1 MAYNGD
7 TGGEAL
13 RVIHMI
19 ATVLERTDTM
29 GIFEDLM
36 AGAKN
41 VVDYAGKKT
50 DDVVELSKLKYQS
63 SQLSNEL
70 RSLYEKLGCA
80 VYSMMKSEYDNN
92 ELIDSLASEIE
103 EVKNALQEVSEK
115 IAEKKEQKLCPAC
128 GAKNDKEA
136 FYCMKCGN
144 RLVSVQQ
151 DDAPVAEEAPPE
163 ESCSEQEDCS
173 EE

>member
-1 MAYNGD
+1 
-7 TGGEAL
+7 
-13 RVIHMI
+13 
-19 ATVLERTDTM
+19 M

-103 EVKNALQEVSEK
+103 EVKNALQEINEK
-115 IAEKKEQKLCPAC
+115 IADKKELKLCPAC

-144 RLVSVQQ
+144 RLVTVEQ
-151 DDAPVAEEAPPE
+151 DAEPTKEEDEAE
-163 ESCSEQEDCS
+163 DTCGCGCCGDEDEKDHSEQE
-173 EE
+173 

>member
-1 MAYNGD
+1 
-7 TGGEAL
+7 
-13 RVIHMI
+13 
-19 ATVLERTDTM
+19 M

-103 EVKNALQEVSEK
+103 EVKNALQEINGK
-115 IAEKKEQKLCPAC
+115 IADKKELKLCPAC

-144 RLVSVQQ
+144 RLVTVEQ
-151 DDAPVAEEAPPE
+151 DAEPTKEEDEAE
-163 ESCSEQEDCS
+163 DTCGCGCCGDEDEKDHSEQE
-173 EE
+173 

>member
-1 MAYNGD
+1 
-7 TGGEAL
+7 
-13 RVIHMI
+13 
-19 ATVLERTDTM
+19 M

-63 SQLSNEL
+63 SQLSSEL
-70 RSLYEKLGCA
+70 RSLYEKLGSA
-80 VYSMMKSEYDNN
+80 VYSMMKSEYDNK

-144 RLVSVQQ
+144 RLVPVQQ
-151 DDAPVAEEAPPE
+151 DDAPVAEEPQPE
-163 ESCSEQEDCS
+163 ESCGEQKDRS

>member
-1 MAYNGD
+1 
-7 TGGEAL
+7 
-13 RVIHMI
+13 
-19 ATVLERTDTM
+19 M

-128 GAKNDKEA
+128 GTKNDKEA

-144 RLVSVQQ
+144 RLVAVEQ
-151 DDAPVAEEAPPE
+151 DAAPVAEEAQPGESCGEEEDRPE
-163 ESCSEQEDCS
+163 E
-173 EE
+173 

>member
-1 MAYNGD
+1 
-7 TGGEAL
+7 
-13 RVIHMI
+13 
-19 ATVLERTDTM
+19 M

-70 RSLYEKLGCA
+70 RSLYEKLGSA
-80 VYSMMKSEYDNN
+80 VYSMMKSEYDNK

-103 EVKNALQEVSEK
+103 EVKNALQEISEK
-115 IAEKKEQKLCPAC
+115 IAEKKRAKALPRLRRQKRQGSFLLYEMRQPARPSPAGRRPRC
-128 GAKNDKEA
+128 
-136 FYCMKCGN
+136 
-144 RLVSVQQ
+144 R
-151 DDAPVAEEAPPE
+151 
-163 ESCSEQEDCS
+163 
-173 EE
+173 

>member
-1 MAYNGD
+1 
-7 TGGEAL
+7 
-13 RVIHMI
+13 
-19 ATVLERTDTM
+19 M

-80 VYSMMKSEYDNN
+80 VYSMMKSEYDRC
-92 ELIDSLASEIE
+92 
-103 EVKNALQEVSEK
+103 V
-115 IAEKKEQKLCPAC
+115 
-128 GAKNDKEA
+128 
-136 FYCMKCGN
+136 
-144 RLVSVQQ
+144 
-151 DDAPVAEEAPPE
+151 
-163 ESCSEQEDCS
+163 
-173 EE
+173 

>member
-1 MAYNGD
+1 
-7 TGGEAL
+7 
-13 RVIHMI
+13 
-19 ATVLERTDTM
+19 M

-92 ELIDSLASEIE
+92 ELIDSLAAEIE
-103 EVKNALQEVSEK
+103 EVKNTLQEVNEK
-115 IAEKKEQKLCPAC
+115 IAEKKELKLCPAC
-128 GAKNDKEA
+128 GTKNDKEA
-136 FYCMKCGN
+136 SYCMKCGN
-144 RLVSVQQ
+144 RLTSVQQ
-151 DDAPVAEEAPPE
+151 DAAPQTEKAG
-163 ESCSEQEDCS
+163 EDCGEKDHS